1 MDTKT
6 AVGTWT
12 GFDFKISAEAEKV
25 FKETLGKL
33 IGVKYQLIAVATQ
46 LVSGTNFCFL
56 CEATPATRSPVT
68 SLVEGFVYQP
78 LKGDPRIT
86 EILPVV
92 ECHRAPGAWEGFHKP
107 TAEEMKLFDGAVK
120 IVGSKFEPL
129 AVTEKVVAGMQYC
142 YLCKAT
148 PLAEP
153 NQAVAHPALVY
164 LSWPLCE
171 PGPHLWTIKSLYPG
185 KTAQMAD

>member
-12 GFDFKISAEAEKV
+12 GFDFKISAEADKV

-56 CEATPATRSPVT
+56 CEATPVTRNPVT
-68 SLVEGFVYQP
+68 SLVEGFVYLP
-78 LKGDPRIT
+78 LKGDARIM

-107 TAEEMKLFDGAVK
+107 TADELKLFESTVK
-120 IVGSKFEPL
+120 IIGTKFEPM
-129 AVTEKVVAGMQYC
+129 AVTEKVVAGMLYC

-153 NQAVAHPALVY
+153 SQAVAHPALVY
-164 LSWPLCE
+164 LSWPAGE
-171 PGPHLWTIKSLYPG
+171 KEAHLWTIKSLYPAR
-185 KTAQMAD
+185 TTHMED